1 MPQATGV
8 PDPSTLVVTRVG
20 AVAHL
25 LLNRPARLNAIDATM
40 KRELH
45 ATLDALEADDGI
57 GAIVIS
63 GAGRAFSAGMDL
75 KDDAAGV
82 VQGEEAW
89 RRVLAADLALIMRF
103 WDSPK
108 PTIAA
113 VHGFCLAAAC
123 ELAMACDVTIAE
135 QGTFLGEPELRFGTV
150 ITAMLMPL
158 LCGPKIAK
166 ELLLSADDRIS
177 AERAERIGLVNQ
189 VVPTGEG
196 LATALRM
203 AQRMASLD
211 RDAVRLTKQAIH
223 ASFDAMGLRQSLQAN
238 LDLAARIEGLQTPS
252 RRTFKEITQ
261 REGLKAALAWRDR
274 NSPRA

>member
-1 MPQATGV
+1 MTYQ
-8 PDPSTLVVTRVG
+8 TLLLSRSDG
-20 AVAHL
+20 VAHL
-25 LLNRPARLNAIDATM
+25 VLNRPERLNAINGVM
-40 KRELH
+40 KAELH
-45 ATLDALEADDGI
+45 QVFDLIDADDEI
-57 GAIVIS
+57 GAVVVS

-75 KDDAAGV
+75 KDDAAGSTEGV
-82 VQGEEAW
+82 AAW
-89 RRVLAADLALIMRF
+89 RQALAGDLAVIMRF
-103 WDSPK
+103 WDCPK

-189 VVPTGEG
+189 VVPPGEG
-196 LATALRM
+196 MATALRM

-238 LDLAARIEGLQTPS
+238 LDLAAQIEGLETPS

-274 NSPRA
+274 HA

>member
-1 MPQATGV
+1 MEPAARV
-8 PDPSTLVVTRVG
+8 VVTRHG
-20 AVAHL
+20 PVAHL
-25 LLNRPARLNAIDATM
+25 LLNRPERLNAIDAAM

-45 ATLDALEADDGI
+45 AALDALAADDGV
-57 GAIVIS
+57 GAIVVS

-75 KDDAAGV
+75 KDDAAGEV
-82 VQGEEAW
+82 RGEDAW

-103 WDSPK
+103 WDSDK

-113 VHGFCLAAAC
+113 VHGYCLAAAC

-135 QGTFLGEPELRFGTV
+135 QGTFLGEPELRFGSV

-166 ELLLSADDRIS
+166 ELLLGADDRIS

-189 VVPTGEG
+189 VVPPGEG

-203 AQRMASLD
+203 ARRMASLD
-211 RDAVRLTKQAIH
+211 RDAVRLTKRAIH
-223 ASFDAMGLRQSLQAN
+223 AGFDAMGLRQTLQAN
-238 LDLAARIEGLQTPS
+238 LDLAVQIECLETPS
-252 RRTFKEITQ
+252 RQTFKQITQ
-261 REGLKAALAWRDR
+261 REGLQAALAWRDR
-274 NSPRA
+274 GSRD